1 MLKNW
6 FLITAASFGVGF
18 GVTYV
23 YLQSP
28 TQSVIAG
35 AAGTTGAIGSVLL
48 CSKQRKQ
55 ELERQA
61 QSMKVT
67 VNILEQQEK
76 TLGQQLQSH
85 QDNRQTIQYQVEQ
98 LEQQIAGL
106 QSKQQGQEASIA
118 KFDRELETKRNSVA
132 ELDAKRLELNTLTA
146 EVASLQQQQAAA
158 QSALLDLQ
166 NIESEI
172 TIYSA
177 TKAQLTLEVA
187 RLEEYKTEI
196 KTQIADDKDTCE
208 KAEEYLLF
216 VDQEVNDK
224 QADLLELDINIKSK
238 VTELNTCRQQLSEL
252 SQQKTEAESAI
263 KKLAIELQKAGDA
276 ILRQESIQYAA
287 EAESAQLASDI
298 ASLKLEL
305 LDCHSQMTDASLQ
318 SVDVPQQQA
327 VDLAQVALPVAAIAA
342 LATPSLIESL
352 QPQESIS
359 EPEDAGLE
367 LVDMHLEESL
377 PQLEDAGLELVDMQL
392 EESLPELEDTDL
404 ELISIQPE
412 ALFESEEPSLEFMD
426 YLQPEESISELED
439 AGLELVSIQ
448 PEALLSE
455 PEAPSLD
462 FMDYLDAMDSLDLDE
477 SSLQFADY
485 LPTAESGSFP
495 ELVEPNLELV
505 ETSLPELAEPN
516 LELVEASLPELVEP
530 SLELVETSLPELVE
544 PSLELVE
551 TSLPELV
558 EPSLELADA
567 PLPQAEPIA
576 QFVEFQPVSLS
587 MFDLEETS
595 PISASSF
602 SDLCDM
608 DLIDISADPLELGLL
623 DITDL
628 DDMTLDQDSLDALNV
643 GALDLNDITL
653 DQEPLNPSA
662 EMATNLP
669 ADFDWSE
676 NFIDNPYLAVLWHI
690 DQHGSIE
697 HFEVAAML
705 NDKKLA
711 KQFATKLPE
720 YIALLPFAIN
730 IEATKTGNRY
740 QKRALVLVEA

>member
-48 CSKQRKQ
+48 CSKQRKE

-85 QDNRQTIQYQVEQ
+85 QDNRQNIQFQVEQ
-98 LEQQIAGL
+98 LEQQLAGL

-132 ELDAKRLELNTLTA
+132 DLDAKRLELNTLTT
-146 EVASLQQQQAAA
+146 EMASLQQQQSAA

-166 NIESEI
+166 NIETEI
-172 TIYSA
+172 TIYST
-177 TKAQLTLEVA
+177 TKAQLISEVA

-224 QADLLELDINIKSK
+224 QSDLLELDINIKSK

-263 KKLAIELQKAGDA
+263 KKLAIELQKAGEA
-276 ILRQESIQYAA
+276 ILRQENIQHAA

-305 LDCHSQMTDASLQ
+305 LDCHSQMTDSSLQ

-327 VDLAQVALPVAAIAA
+327 VDLVQVALPVVTIAA
-342 LATPSLIESL
+342 LAAPSIEAL
-352 QPQESIS
+352 QP
-359 EPEDAGLE
+359 
-367 LVDMHLEESL
+367 EESVSEI
-377 PQLEDAGLELVDMQL
+377 EDAGLELVDMQL
-392 EESLPELEDTDL
+392 EESLPELEDT
-404 ELISIQPE
+404 
-412 ALFESEEPSLEFMD
+412 
-426 YLQPEESISELED
+426 
-439 AGLELVSIQ
+439 GLELVDIQ

-455 PEAPSLD
+455 PEEPNLD
-462 FMDYLDAMDSLDLDE
+462 FMDYLDAMDPLDFAE

-485 LPTAESGSFP
+485 LPNPESGSFP
-495 ELVEPNLELV
+495 ELVEPSLELA
-505 ETSLPELAEPN
+505 EASLPELVEPS
-516 LELVEASLPELVEP
+516 LELMEASLPELVEP
-530 SLELVETSLPELVE
+530 SLELVEASLPEL
-544 PSLELVE
+544 
-551 TSLPELV
+551 T
-558 EPSLELADA
+558 
-567 PLPQAEPIA
+567 EPIA

-595 PISASSF
+595 PIAASSF
-602 SDLCDM
+602 SDLCEM

-643 GALDLNDITL
+643 SALDLNDVTL
-653 DQEPLNPSA
+653 DQEPLDPSA

-720 YIALLPFAIN
+720 YAALLPFAID
-730 IEATKTGNRY
+730 IETTKTGNRY
-740 QKRALVLVEA
+740 QKRVLVLVEV

>member
-48 CSKQRKQ
+48 CSKQRKE

-61 QSMKVT
+61 ESMQVT
-67 VNILEQQEK
+67 VKTLEQQEK
-76 TLGQQLQSH
+76 ALGQQLQGH
-85 QDNRQTIQYQVEQ
+85 QDNRQTIQHQVEQ
-98 LEQQIAGL
+98 LEQQIASL

-132 ELDAKRLELNTLTA
+132 ELDAKRVELSTLTA
-146 EVASLQQQQAAA
+146 EVASLQQQQDAA
-158 QSALLDLQ
+158 QTALLDLQ
-166 NIESEI
+166 NIEAEI

-177 TKAQLTLEVA
+177 TKAHLVLEVA
-187 RLEEYKTEI
+187 RLEEYQTEI
-196 KTQIADDKDTCE
+196 KIQIADDKDICE

-216 VDQEVNDK
+216 VDQEVSDK
-224 QADLLELDINIKSK
+224 QSDLLELDINIKSK
-238 VTELNTCRQQLSEL
+238 VAELNTCRQQLAEL

-263 KKLAIELQKAGDA
+263 TKLAIELQKAGDA
-276 ILRQESIQYAA
+276 ILQQENIQHAA
-287 EAESAQLASDI
+287 EAQSAQLVSDI
-298 ASLKLEL
+298 AALKLEL
-305 LDCHSQMTDASLQ
+305 LDRHSQMTDPSLQ
-318 SVDVPQQQA
+318 YVDVPQTQSLD
-327 VDLAQVALPVAAIAA
+327 VAQVALPLALVAA
-342 LATPSLIESL
+342 LAVPSVIDSL
-352 QPQESIS
+352 QPQELL
-359 EPEDAGLE
+359 PDLE
-367 LVDMHLEESL
+367 EVDLQLVDVQSEESL
-377 PQLEDAGLELVDMQL
+377 SEIEETDLQLVDVQS
-392 EESLPELEDTDL
+392 EESLSEIEATDL
-404 ELISIQPE
+404 LLVDVQSE
-412 ALFESEEPSLEFMD
+412 ALFSVSEEP
-426 YLQPEESISELED
+426 
-439 AGLELVSIQ
+439 G
-448 PEALLSE
+448 
-455 PEAPSLD
+455 LD
-462 FMDYLDAMDSLDLDE
+462 FMDYLDAMDSLPDLAE
-477 SSLQFADY
+477 SSLQFADC
-485 LPTAESGSFP
+485 LSAEEFQSFP
-495 ELVEPNLELV
+495 ELVEPNQELVEAPLPELAEPSLELV
-505 ETSLPELAEPN
+505 ETSLPELAEP
-516 LELVEASLPELVEP
+516 
-530 SLELVETSLPELVE
+530 
-544 PSLELVE
+544 
-551 TSLPELV
+551 
-558 EPSLELADA
+558 
-567 PLPQAEPIA
+567 IA
-576 QFVEFQPVSLS
+576 QFVEFQPVALS
-587 MFDLEETS
+587 IYDLEETS

-662 EMATNLP
+662 EMAINLP

-697 HFEVAAML
+697 HFEVTALL

-711 KQFATKLPE
+711 KQFAAKLPE
-720 YIALLPFAIN
+720 YAALLPFAID

>member
-48 CSKQRKQ
+48 CSKQRKE
-55 ELERQA
+55 ELERQE
-61 QSMKVT
+61 QSMQVA

-85 QDNRQTIQYQVEQ
+85 QDNRQNIQFQVEQ
-98 LEQQIAGL
+98 LEQQLAGL

-132 ELDAKRLELNTLTA
+132 ELDAKRAELTTLTA
-146 EVASLQQQQAAA
+146 EVANLQQQQNAA
-158 QSALLDLQ
+158 QAALLELQ
-166 NIESEI
+166 NIETEI
-172 TIYSA
+172 TIYST

-216 VDQEVNDK
+216 VDREVNDK
-224 QADLLELDINIKSK
+224 QADLLELDINIKTK

-252 SQQKTEAESAI
+252 SQQKIEAESAI

-276 ILRQESIQYAA
+276 ILRQENIQHAA

-305 LDCHSQMTDASLQ
+305 LDCHSQMTDSSLQ

-327 VDLAQVALPVAAIAA
+327 VNLAQAAIPVVAIAA
-342 LATPSLIESL
+342 FAAPSLIEAL
-352 QPQESIS
+352 QPQES
-359 EPEDAGLE
+359 
-367 LVDMHLEESL
+367 L
-377 PQLEDAGLELVDMQL
+377 PVLEDAGLELVDMQL
-392 EESLPELEDTDL
+392 EESLPVLEDTGLELVGIQPQAISELEDAGL
-404 ELISIQPE
+404 ELVDIQPE
-412 ALFESEEPSLEFMD
+412 ALFESEESSLDFID
-426 YLQPEESISELED
+426 YLQPQESISELED
-439 AGLELVSIQ
+439 AGLELVDIQ

-455 PEAPSLD
+455 PEEPILD
-462 FMDYLDAMDSLDLDE
+462 FMDYLDAMDSLDLSE

-485 LPTAESGSFP
+485 LPAAESGSFP
-495 ELVEPNLELV
+495 ELVEPSLELM
-505 ETSLPELAEPN
+505 EASLPELAEPS
-516 LELVEASLPELVEP
+516 LELVEASLPELAEP
-530 SLELVETSLPELVE
+530 SLELVEASLPEL
-544 PSLELVE
+544 
-551 TSLPELV
+551 
-558 EPSLELADA
+558 
-567 PLPQAEPIA
+567 AEPIA
-576 QFVEFQPVSLS
+576 QFVEFQPVALS

-595 PISASSF
+595 PIAASSF
-602 SDLCDM
+602 SDLCEM

-643 GALDLNDITL
+643 SALDLNDITL
-653 DQEPLNPSA
+653 DREPLNPSA

-697 HFEVAAML
+697 HFEVTALL

-711 KQFATKLPE
+711 KQFAAKLPE
-720 YIALLPFAIN
+720 YANLLPFAID

-740 QKRALVLVEA
+740 QKRVLVLIEA

>member
-61 QSMKVT
+61 QSIKVT
-67 VNILEQQEK
+67 VDILEQQEK

-85 QDNRQTIQYQVEQ
+85 QDNRQNIQFQVEQ
-98 LEQQIAGL
+98 LEQQLAGL
-106 QSKQQGQEASIA
+106 QSKQQGQEASIT

-132 ELDAKRLELNTLTA
+132 ELDAKRSELNALTT
-146 EVASLQQQQAAA
+146 EIASLQQQKSAA

-172 TIYSA
+172 TIYST
-177 TKAQLTLEVA
+177 TKAQLTSEVA

-276 ILRQESIQYAA
+276 ILRQESIQHTA

-305 LDCHSQMTDASLQ
+305 LDCHSQMTDSSLQ

-327 VDLAQVALPVAAIAA
+327 VNLAQVALPVAAIAA
-342 LATPSLIESL
+342 LATPNLIEAL
-352 QPQESIS
+352 QPQESF
-359 EPEDAGLE
+359 PE
-367 LVDMHLEESL
+367 
-377 PQLEDAGLELVDMQL
+377 LEDTGLELVDMQL
-392 EESLPELEDTDL
+392 EESLPELEDTGL
-404 ELISIQPE
+404 ELVDMQLEESLPELEDTGLELVDMKLEESLPEPEDAGLELVDIQPE
-412 ALFESEEPSLEFMD
+412 AFFESEAPSLEFMD
-426 YLQPEESISELED
+426 YLQPEDSISELED
-439 AGLELVSIQ
+439 AGLELVGIQ
-448 PEALLSE
+448 PEALLFE

-485 LPTAESGSFP
+485 LPAAESGSFP

-505 ETSLPELAEPN
+505 ETSLPEL
-516 LELVEASLPELVEP
+516 
-530 SLELVETSLPELVE
+530 
-544 PSLELVE
+544 
-551 TSLPELV
+551 V

-567 PLPQAEPIA
+567 PLPELVEPILELVDAPLPEAEPIA

-595 PISASSF
+595 PITASSF
-602 SDLCDM
+602 SDLCEM

-628 DDMTLDQDSLDALNV
+628 DDMTLDQDSLNALNV
-643 GALDLNDITL
+643 SALDLNDITL

-669 ADFDWSE
+669 AGFDWSE

-690 DQHGSIE
+690 DQQGSIE

-720 YIALLPFAIN
+720 YTALLPFAID

-740 QKRALVLVEA
+740 QKRVLVLVEA

>member
-48 CSKQRKQ
+48 CSKQRKE

-61 QSMKVT
+61 QSIKVT
-67 VNILEQQEK
+67 VEILEQQEK
-76 TLGQQLQSH
+76 ALRQQLQSH
-85 QDNRQTIQYQVEQ
+85 QDNRQNIQHQVEQ
-98 LEQQIAGL
+98 LEQQFASL

-132 ELDAKRLELNTLTA
+132 ELDAKRVELSTLTA
-146 EVASLQQQQAAA
+146 EVASLQQQQNAA
-158 QSALLDLQ
+158 QAALLDLQ
-166 NIESEI
+166 NIETEI

-187 RLEEYKTEI
+187 RLEEYQTEI
-196 KTQIADDKDTCE
+196 KIQIADDKDICE

-216 VDQEVNDK
+216 IDRDVCDK
-224 QADLLELDINIKSK
+224 QSDFLELDINIKSK
-238 VTELNTCRQQLSEL
+238 VTELNICRQQLAEL

-276 ILRQESIQYAA
+276 ILQQENIQHAA
-287 EAESAQLASDI
+287 EAQSAQLASDI
-298 ASLKLEL
+298 AALKLEL
-305 LDCHSQMTDASLQ
+305 LDRHSQMTDPSLQ
-318 SVDVPQQQA
+318 YVDVPQTQSLD
-327 VDLAQVALPVAAIAA
+327 VAQVALPVALVAS
-342 LATPSLIESL
+342 LAVPSVIDSL
-352 QPQESIS
+352 QPQESL
-359 EPEDAGLE
+359 PEHEEVNLQ
-367 LVDMHLEESL
+367 LVDVQS
-377 PQLEDAGLELVDMQL
+377 
-392 EESLPELEDTDL
+392 
-404 ELISIQPE
+404 E
-412 ALFESEEPSLEFMD
+412 ALFSDAKEPRLDFMD
-426 YLQPEESISELED
+426 YLQSEESISELEETD
-439 AGLELVSIQ
+439 LPLVDMQ
-448 PEALLSE
+448 PEAFFSISE
-455 PEAPSLD
+455 EPVLD
-462 FMDYLDAMDSLDLDE
+462 FMDYLDAMDSLPDLAE
-477 SSLQFADY
+477 SSLQFADC
-485 LPTAESGSFP
+485 LSAEESQLFP
-495 ELVEPNLELV
+495 ELIEPNQELV
-505 ETSLPELAEPN
+505 EAPLPELAE
-516 LELVEASLPELVEP
+516 L
-530 SLELVETSLPELVE
+530 SLELVETSLPDL
-544 PSLELVE
+544 
-551 TSLPELV
+551 
-558 EPSLELADA
+558 
-567 PLPQAEPIA
+567 AEPTV
-576 QFVEFQPVSLS
+576 QFVEFQPVALS

-608 DLIDISADPLELGLL
+608 DLIDISADSLELGLL

-643 GALDLNDITL
+643 NALDLNDITL
-653 DQEPLNPSA
+653 GQEPLNPSA
-662 EMATNLP
+662 EIATNLP

-720 YIALLPFAIN
+720 YAALLPFAID

>member
-48 CSKQRKQ
+48 CSKQRKE

-61 QSMKVT
+61 QSIKMT
-67 VNILEQQEK
+67 VDILEQQEK

-85 QDNRQTIQYQVEQ
+85 QDNRQNIQFQVEQ
-98 LEQQIAGL
+98 LEQQLAGL
-106 QSKQQGQEASIA
+106 QSKQQGQEASIS

-132 ELDAKRLELNTLTA
+132 ELDAKRLELNTLTT
-146 EVASLQQQQAAA
+146 EIASLQQQKSAA
-158 QSALLDLQ
+158 QSALLELQ
-166 NIESEI
+166 NIEAEI

-177 TKAQLTLEVA
+177 TKAQLVAEVA
-187 RLEEYKTEI
+187 RLEEYKTEV
-196 KTQIADDKDTCE
+196 KTQIADDKDICE

-216 VDQEVNDK
+216 VDQEVNEK
-224 QADLLELDINIKSK
+224 QSDLLELDINIKAK

-252 SQQKTEAESAI
+252 SQQKTEAELAI

-276 ILRQESIQYAA
+276 ILRQENIQHAA

-298 ASLKLEL
+298 TSLKLEL
-305 LDCHSQMTDASLQ
+305 LDCHSQMTDSSLQ

-327 VDLAQVALPVAAIAA
+327 VNLAQAALPVVAIAA
-342 LATPSLIESL
+342 LAAPSLIEAL
-352 QPQESIS
+352 Q
-359 EPEDAGLE
+359 
-367 LVDMHLEESL
+367 
-377 PQLEDAGLELVDMQL
+377 
-392 EESLPELEDTDL
+392 
-404 ELISIQPE
+404 
-412 ALFESEEPSLEFMD
+412 
-426 YLQPEESISELED
+426 LQESISELED
-439 AGLELVSIQ
+439 AGLELVDTQPEALFESEESSLDFIDYLQPQESISELEDVGLELVDIQ

-455 PEAPSLD
+455 PEEPSLD
-462 FMDYLDAMDSLDLDE
+462 FMDYLDAMDSLDFAE

-485 LPTAESGSFP
+485 LPAAESGLFP
-495 ELVEPNLELV
+495 ELVEPNLESV
-505 ETSLPELAEPN
+505 ETS
-516 LELVEASLPELVEP
+516 SPELVEP
-530 SLELVETSLPELVE
+530 SLELVEASSPEL
-544 PSLELVE
+544 
-551 TSLPELV
+551 
-558 EPSLELADA
+558 
-567 PLPQAEPIA
+567 AEPIA

-595 PISASSF
+595 PIAASSF

-623 DITDL
+623 DITEL
-628 DDMTLDQDSLDALNV
+628 GDMTLDQDSLDALDV

-662 EMATNLP
+662 EIATNLP

-690 DQHGSIE
+690 DQHGSIK

-711 KQFATKLPE
+711 KQFAAKLPE
-720 YIALLPFAIN
+720 YAGLLPFAID
-730 IEATKTGNRY
+730 IAATKTGNRY
-740 QKRALVLVEA
+740 QKRVLVLVEA

>member
-48 CSKQRKQ
+48 CSKQRKE

-61 QSMKVT
+61 QSIKVT
-67 VNILEQQEK
+67 VDILEQQEK

-85 QDNRQTIQYQVEQ
+85 QDNRQNIQFQVEQ
-98 LEQQIAGL
+98 LEQQLAGL

-158 QSALLDLQ
+158 QSALLELQ

-208 KAEEYLLF
+208 KAEEYLVF

-224 QADLLELDINIKSK
+224 HADLLELDINIKSK

-276 ILRQESIQYAA
+276 ILRQENIQHAA

-305 LDCHSQMTDASLQ
+305 LDCHSQMTDSSLQ

-327 VDLAQVALPVAAIAA
+327 VNIAQVALPVAAIAA

-367 LVDMHLEESL
+367 LVDM
-377 PQLEDAGLELVDMQL
+377 QL
-392 EESLPELEDTDL
+392 EESLPELEDADL
-404 ELISIQPE
+404 KLVDIQPE

-426 YLQPEESISELED
+426 YLQPEESIFELED

-505 ETSLPELAEPN
+505 EVSLPELVETN

-530 SLELVETSLPELVE
+530 SLELV
-544 PSLELVE
+544 
-551 TSLPELV
+551 
-558 EPSLELADA
+558 DA
-567 PLPQAEPIA
+567 PLPELAEPIA

-602 SDLCDM
+602 SDLCEM

-628 DDMTLDQDSLDALNV
+628 DDMTLDQDSLDAINLS
-643 GALDLNDITL
+643 ALDLNDITL

-690 DQHGSIE
+690 DQQGSIE

-720 YIALLPFAIN
+720 YTALLPFAID

-740 QKRALVLVEA
+740 QKRVLVLVEA

>member
-18 GVTYV
+18 GVTYIFT
-23 YLQSP
+23 QAP

-55 ELERQA
+55 ELESQA
-61 QSMKVT
+61 QSIKVT
-67 VNILEQQEK
+67 VDILEQQEK

-85 QDNRQTIQYQVEQ
+85 QDNRQIIQYQIEQ
-98 LEQQIAGL
+98 LEQQLAGL
-106 QSKQQGQEASIA
+106 QSKQQGQEASLA

-132 ELDAKRLELNTLTA
+132 ELDAKRLELNTLTT
-146 EVASLQQQQAAA
+146 EMSSLQQQQSAA

-166 NIESEI
+166 NIEAEI
-172 TIYSA
+172 TIYST
-177 TKAQLTLEVA
+177 TKAQLVSEVA

-196 KTQIADDKDTCE
+196 KIQISDDKDTCE
-208 KAEEYLLF
+208 KAEEYLVF

-263 KKLAIELQKAGDA
+263 KKLAIELQKAGEA
-276 ILRQESIQYAA
+276 ILRQESIQHAA

-305 LDCHSQMTDASLQ
+305 LDCHSQMTDSSLQ

-327 VDLAQVALPVAAIAA
+327 VNLAQVALPVAAIAA
-342 LATPSLIESL
+342 LATPSLVESL
-352 QPQESIS
+352 QPQESFS
-359 EPEDAGLE
+359 E
-367 LVDMHLEESL
+367 
-377 PQLEDAGLELVDMQL
+377 LEDAGLELVDMQL
-392 EESLPELEDTDL
+392 EESLPELEDTGL
-404 ELISIQPE
+404 ELVDIQPE
-412 ALFESEEPSLEFMD
+412 ALFESEESSLDFID
-426 YLQPEESISELED
+426 YLQPQESIPELED
-439 AGLELVSIQ
+439 AGLELIDIQ
-448 PEALLSE
+448 PEALFESE
-455 PEAPSLD
+455 EPSLD
-462 FMDYLDAMDSLDLDE
+462 FMDYLDAMDSLDFAE

-485 LPTAESGSFP
+485 LPAAESGSFP
-495 ELVEPNLELV
+495 ELVEPSLE
-505 ETSLPELAEPN
+505 S
-516 LELVEASLPELVEP
+516 VEASLPEA
-530 SLELVETSLPELVE
+530 
-544 PSLELVE
+544 
-551 TSLPELV
+551 
-558 EPSLELADA
+558 EPSLELADD
-567 PLPQAEPIA
+567 PLPETEPIA

-595 PISASSF
+595 PIAASSF
-602 SDLCDM
+602 NELCEM

-643 GALDLNDITL
+643 SALDLNDITL
-653 DQEPLNPSA
+653 DQVPLNPST

-669 ADFDWSE
+669 TDFDWSE
-676 NFIDNPYLAVLWHI
+676 SFIDNPYLAVLWHI

-711 KQFATKLPE
+711 KQFAAKLPE
-720 YIALLPFAIN
+720 YAALLPFAID

-740 QKRALVLVEA
+740 QKRVLVLVEA

>member
-35 AAGTTGAIGSVLL
+35 AAGTTGAVGSVLL
-48 CSKQRKQ
+48 CSKQRKE

-61 QSMKVT
+61 QSIKVT
-67 VNILEQQEK
+67 VEILEQQEK
-76 TLGQQLQSH
+76 ALGQQLQSH
-85 QDNRQTIQYQVEQ
+85 QDNRQNIQHQVEQ
-98 LEQQIAGL
+98 LEQQFASL

-118 KFDRELETKRNSVA
+118 KFDRELETKRNSMA
-132 ELDAKRLELNTLTA
+132 ELDAKRIELSTLTA
-146 EVASLQQQQAAA
+146 EIASLQQQQNAA
-158 QSALLDLQ
+158 QAALLDLQ
-166 NIESEI
+166 NIETEI

-177 TKAQLTLEVA
+177 TKAQLTLEVG
-187 RLEEYKTEI
+187 RLEEYQTEI
-196 KTQIADDKDTCE
+196 KIQIADDKDICE

-216 VDQEVNDK
+216 IDRDVCDK
-224 QADLLELDINIKSK
+224 QSDFLELDINIKSK
-238 VTELNTCRQQLSEL
+238 VTELNICRQQLAEL

-276 ILRQESIQYAA
+276 ILQQENIQHAA
-287 EAESAQLASDI
+287 EAQSAQLASDI
-298 ASLKLEL
+298 AALKLEL
-305 LDCHSQMTDASLQ
+305 LDRHSQMTDPSLQ
-318 SVDVPQQQA
+318 YVDVPQTQSLD
-327 VDLAQVALPVAAIAA
+327 VAQVALPVALVAA
-342 LATPSLIESL
+342 LAVPNVVDSL
-352 QPQESIS
+352 QPQESL
-359 EPEDAGLE
+359 PEHEEVDLQ
-367 LVDMHLEESL
+367 LVDVQS
-377 PQLEDAGLELVDMQL
+377 
-392 EESLPELEDTDL
+392 
-404 ELISIQPE
+404 E
-412 ALFESEEPSLEFMD
+412 ALFSDAKEPRLDFMD
-426 YLQPEESISELED
+426 YLQSEESISKLEETD
-439 AGLELVSIQ
+439 LPLVDMQ
-448 PEALLSE
+448 PEAFFSISE
-455 PEAPSLD
+455 EPVLD
-462 FMDYLDAMDSLDLDE
+462 FMDYLDAIDSLPDLAE
-477 SSLQFADY
+477 SSLQFADCRS
-485 LPTAESGSFP
+485 AEESQLFP
-495 ELVEPNLELV
+495 ELIEPNQELLEAP
-505 ETSLPELAEPN
+505 LPELAE
-516 LELVEASLPELVEP
+516 L
-530 SLELVETSLPELVE
+530 SLELVETSLPDL
-544 PSLELVE
+544 
-551 TSLPELV
+551 
-558 EPSLELADA
+558 
-567 PLPQAEPIA
+567 AEPTV
-576 QFVEFQPVSLS
+576 QFVEFQPVALS

-595 PISASSF
+595 SISVSSF

-608 DLIDISADPLELGLL
+608 DLIDISADSLELGLL

-643 GALDLNDITL
+643 NALDLNDITL

-662 EMATNLP
+662 EIATNLP

-720 YIALLPFAIN
+720 YAALLPFAID

>member
-18 GVTYV
+18 GVTYIFT
-23 YLQSP
+23 QAP

-35 AAGTTGAIGSVLL
+35 SAGTTGAIGSVLL

-85 QDNRQTIQYQVEQ
+85 QDNRQNIQFQVEQ
-98 LEQQIAGL
+98 LEQQLAGL

-132 ELDAKRLELNTLTA
+132 ELDAKRLELNALTA
-146 EVASLQQQQAAA
+146 EVAVLQQQQAAA

-276 ILRQESIQYAA
+276 ILRQESIQHAA

-305 LDCHSQMTDASLQ
+305 LDCHSQMTDSSLQ

-327 VDLAQVALPVAAIAA
+327 VNLAQVALPVAAIAA
-342 LATPSLIESL
+342 LATPNLIEAL
-352 QPQESIS
+352 QPQESF
-359 EPEDAGLE
+359 PE
-367 LVDMHLEESL
+367 
-377 PQLEDAGLELVDMQL
+377 LEDTGLELVDMQL
-392 EESLPELEDTDL
+392 EESLPELEDTGL
-404 ELISIQPE
+404 ELVDMQLEESLPELEDTGLELVDMKLEESLPEPEDAGLELVDIQPE
-412 ALFESEEPSLEFMD
+412 AFFESEAPSLEFMD
-426 YLQPEESISELED
+426 YLQPEDSISELED
-439 AGLELVSIQ
+439 AGLELVGIQ
-448 PEALLSE
+448 PEALLFE

-485 LPTAESGSFP
+485 LPAAESGSFP

-505 ETSLPELAEPN
+505 ETSLPEL
-516 LELVEASLPELVEP
+516 
-530 SLELVETSLPELVE
+530 
-544 PSLELVE
+544 
-551 TSLPELV
+551 V

-567 PLPQAEPIA
+567 PLPELVEPILELVDAPLPEAEPIA

-595 PISASSF
+595 PITASSF
-602 SDLCDM
+602 SDLCEM

-628 DDMTLDQDSLDALNV
+628 DDMTLDQDSLNALNV
-643 GALDLNDITL
+643 SALDLNDITL

-720 YIALLPFAIN
+720 YAALIPFAID

-740 QKRALVLVEA
+740 QKRVLVLVGA

>member
-85 QDNRQTIQYQVEQ
+85 QDNRQNIQFQVEQ
-98 LEQQIAGL
+98 LEQQLAGL

-132 ELDAKRLELNTLTA
+132 ELDAKRLELNTLTT
-146 EVASLQQQQAAA
+146 EIASLQQQKSAA

-172 TIYSA
+172 TIYST
-177 TKAQLTLEVA
+177 TKEQLISEVA

-208 KAEEYLLF
+208 KTEEYLAF

-276 ILRQESIQYAA
+276 ILHQENIQHAA
-287 EAESAQLASDI
+287 EAESSQLASDI

-327 VDLAQVALPVAAIAA
+327 VNLAQVA
-342 LATPSLIESL
+342 
-352 QPQESIS
+352 
-359 EPEDAGLE
+359 
-367 LVDMHLEESL
+367 
-377 PQLEDAGLELVDMQL
+377 
-392 EESLPELEDTDL
+392 
-404 ELISIQPE
+404 
-412 ALFESEEPSLEFMD
+412 EPSLEFMD
-426 YLQPEESISELED
+426 YLQPEESISEFSELED

-462 FMDYLDAMDSLDLDE
+462 FMDYLDAMDSLDLGE

-485 LPTAESGSFP
+485 LPAAESGSFP

-505 ETSLPELAEPN
+505 ETSLPEL
-516 LELVEASLPELVEP
+516 VEP
-530 SLELVETSLPELVE
+530 I
-544 PSLELVE
+544 
-551 TSLPELV
+551 
-558 EPSLELADA
+558 LELADA
-567 PLPQAEPIA
+567 PLPELAEPIE

-595 PISASSF
+595 PITASSF
-602 SDLCDM
+602 SDLCEM

-643 GALDLNDITL
+643 SALDLNDITL

-669 ADFDWSE
+669 TDFDWSE

-690 DQHGSIE
+690 DQQGSIE

-720 YIALLPFAIN
+720 YTALLPFAID

-740 QKRALVLVEA
+740 QKRVLVLIEA

>member
-48 CSKQRKQ
+48 CSKQRKE

-61 QSMKVT
+61 ESMQVT
-67 VNILEQQEK
+67 VKTLEQQEK
-76 TLGQQLQSH
+76 ALGQQLQSH
-85 QDNRQTIQYQVEQ
+85 QDNRQTIQHQVEQ
-98 LEQQIAGL
+98 LEQQIASL

-132 ELDAKRLELNTLTA
+132 ELDAKRVELSTLTA
-146 EVASLQQQQAAA
+146 EVASLQQQQDTA
-158 QSALLDLQ
+158 QTALLDLQ
-166 NIESEI
+166 NIEAEI

-177 TKAQLTLEVA
+177 TKAHLVLEVA
-187 RLEEYKTEI
+187 RLEEYQTEI
-196 KTQIADDKDTCE
+196 KIQIADDKDICE

-216 VDQEVNDK
+216 VDQEVSDK
-224 QADLLELDINIKSK
+224 QSDLLELDINIKSK
-238 VTELNTCRQQLSEL
+238 VAELNTCRQQLAEL

-263 KKLAIELQKAGDA
+263 TKLAIELQKAGDA
-276 ILRQESIQYAA
+276 ILQQENIQHAA
-287 EAESAQLASDI
+287 EAQSAQLVSDI
-298 ASLKLEL
+298 AALKLEL
-305 LDCHSQMTDASLQ
+305 LDRHSQMTDPSLQ
-318 SVDVPQQQA
+318 YVDVPQTQSLD
-327 VDLAQVALPVAAIAA
+327 VAQVALPLALVAA
-342 LATPSLIESL
+342 LAVPSVIDSL
-352 QPQESIS
+352 QPQELL
-359 EPEDAGLE
+359 PDLE
-367 LVDMHLEESL
+367 EVDLQLVDVQSEESL
-377 PQLEDAGLELVDMQL
+377 SEIEETDLQLVDVQS
-392 EESLPELEDTDL
+392 EESLSEIEATDL
-404 ELISIQPE
+404 LLVDVQSE
-412 ALFESEEPSLEFMD
+412 ALFSVSEEP
-426 YLQPEESISELED
+426 
-439 AGLELVSIQ
+439 G
-448 PEALLSE
+448 
-455 PEAPSLD
+455 LD
-462 FMDYLDAMDSLDLDE
+462 FMDYLDAMDSLPDLAE
-477 SSLQFADY
+477 SSLQFADC
-485 LPTAESGSFP
+485 LSAEEFQSFP
-495 ELVEPNLELV
+495 ELVEPNQELVEAPLPELAEPSLELV
-505 ETSLPELAEPN
+505 ETSLPELAEP
-516 LELVEASLPELVEP
+516 
-530 SLELVETSLPELVE
+530 
-544 PSLELVE
+544 
-551 TSLPELV
+551 
-558 EPSLELADA
+558 
-567 PLPQAEPIA
+567 IA
-576 QFVEFQPVSLS
+576 QFVEFQPVALS
-587 MFDLEETS
+587 IYDLEETS

-697 HFEVAAML
+697 HFEVTALL

-711 KQFATKLPE
+711 KQFAAKLPE
-720 YIALLPFAIN
+720 YAALLPFAID